1 MMCAVGPAL
10 RGHSMASIYLV
21 LAAAA
26 CWAVQDCTGLAAAAR
41 WAVRGCRVLAAAAR
55 CQCRAAEYWLQ
66 LHIGQCRAARGCQFG
81 GIIVATALMAIAKQK
96 LRKGRAAQGT
106 CGVAG
111 AWESSCGGEPGV
123 KVGSTKGRVPCGD
136 GARVTLSIWLLLRGS
151 MEQGRAWHCCG
162 AGADSG
168 PGCLSWGACLA
179 GAPCLLLPMCFVALL
194 PAGSSLAQQL
204 LPTQAGHLG
213 CSSGGAHS
221 EPPPGQCQG
230 QPRLFSSRSLFACSA
245 PAAPGNLS

>member
-1 MMCAVGPAL
+1 VRWVQHYGAIPWPA
-10 RGHSMASIYLV
+10 STW
-21 LAAAA
+21 
-26 CWAVQDCTGLAAAAR
+26 C
-41 WAVRGCRVLAAAAR
+41 
-55 CQCRAAEYWLQ
+55 WLQ
-66 LHIGQCRAARGCQFG
+66 LHVGQCRTAQGWLQLHVGQCGAAECWLQLHVGQCRAARGCQFS
-81 GIIVATALMAIAKQK
+81 GIIVAAALMAIAKQK

-123 KVGSTKGRVPCGD
+123 KVGSTKGRAPCGD

-213 CSSGGAHS
+213 CSSGGSHS

-230 QPRLFSSRSLFACSA
+230 QPRLFSSGSLFACSA
-245 PAAPGNLS
+245 PAALGNLS